1 MTLNWNYEL
10 VLSAY
15 PGSESANIDSK
26 HLNILKYLI
35 WEYGISL
42 GTDWYII
49 PPNVHIPFFF
59 TINWSFI
66 PDRTLKTHLKTHRVE
81 TEHEKR
87 YISPA
92 LVFL

>member
-1 MTLNWNYEL
+1 MYS
-10 VLSAY
+10 V
-15 PGSESANIDSK
+15 
-26 HLNILKYLI
+26 
-35 WEYGISL
+35 
-42 GTDWYII
+42 
-49 PPNVHIPFFF
+49 PPNAHIPFFF

-87 YISPA
+87 YIVETEHEKRYISPA